1 MAQIDIF
8 LEIGA
13 RLEIGGNQL
22 QGNQSTLSIKTGKDT
37 ITYFGSD
44 QQIDN
49 LISAIG
55 GE

>member
-1 MAQIDIF
+1 MASIDIF

-13 RLEIGGNQL
+13 TLQIGGNQL
-22 QGNQSTLSIKTGKDT
+22 QGGQSTLSIKTGKDT

-44 QQIDN
+44 QQIEN
-49 LISAIG
+49 LISEIG